1 MKQITH
7 SKYKNT
13 GLLFELLV
21 RQITSDTLKGKES
34 PALDIIK
41 KYFIKTELGKE
52 YKLYESI
59 IKSQP
64 LNESKANLFI
74 NTIVETSKKLNKKNI
89 KSLKYN
95 LIKEI
100 RENYDVDVFFSSKIK
115 SYKELA
121 AIYTLIE
128 ASSSTNMIDPQQVV
142 NNNITLLE
150 HLTKQSIK
158 EEEKENLFKEFETY
172 DKDLR
177 ILTYKILLEKFNQK
191 YNLLNNEQ
199 KIVLKE
205 FIYSTDSTP
214 QLREFYNNKI
224 TEIRKI
230 LLKETKQIS
239 DKVTKIKISEILK
252 YLVEID
258 KNEPINNEHLIDLL
272 QYYELIEEIKKIN
285 GK

>member
-128 ASSSTNMIDPQQVV
+128 ASSSTNMIDPQQIV

-158 EEEKENLFKEFETY
+158 EEEKENLLKEFETY

-272 QYYELIEEIKKIN
+272 QYYELIEEIKKLN